1 MIIENDLKSDFFKDT
16 SDASNTSRPGSAAHL
31 ERCGDDRIDD
41 LIPEDLRGKDGWERT
56 QGLRS
61 YSFRFEKRD
70 VNLKNG
76 ACTLAIY

>member
-1 MIIENDLKSDFFKDT
+1 MIIENDLKWDFFKA
-16 SDASNTSRPGSAAHL
+16 SDASNTSNSSAAHL

-41 LIPEDLRGKDGWERT
+41 LIPEDLRSKDGWERT
-56 QGLRS
+56 QGLTS
-61 YSFRFEKRD
+61 CSFRFVKRD